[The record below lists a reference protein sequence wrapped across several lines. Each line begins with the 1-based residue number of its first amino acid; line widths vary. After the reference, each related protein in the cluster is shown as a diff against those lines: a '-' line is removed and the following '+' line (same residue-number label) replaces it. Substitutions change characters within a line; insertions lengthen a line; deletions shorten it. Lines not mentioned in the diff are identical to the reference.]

1 MNILTDILSL
11 FKRKKFV
18 KEAKAND
25 VLVLGLNEEPDMTG
39 VASPIPYKSVRLI
52 KVKDL
57 VVKGEACEYN
67 NVVNG
72 TGTKPAYVYRDTT
85 EDPCSVN
92 LRSIA
97 ATGNYISVL
106 TNNNEI
112 EISTSAEP
120 NRADNV
126 GRGIG
131 VFRDKVGALL
141 NFKSLVGGGGVTIS
155 DDGDTIQ
162 ITSTGGGGGVTSII
176 AGAGISVNTS
186 TGDVTVTATTAPPT
200 LYAAGLTQ
208 FNNNAPTLNVFA
220 NSISRT
226 VTATYVDVGVYQFEF
241 SIPVNIN
248 RTAIK
253 CSLTGQSHPFLF
265 NVSNQTSNGFRI
277 YSYIVDETGAT
288 VLKDGILFKTPLEI
302 IVYPELP

>member
-57 VVKGEACEYN
+57 VVKGEACDYT
-67 NVVNG
+67 NVFNG
-72 TGTKPAYVYRDTT
+72 AGTKPAYIYKDTT
-85 EDPCSVN
+85 QDPCSVN
-92 LRSIA
+92 LRSLA
-97 ATGNYISVL
+97 AVGNYISIV

-120 NRADNV
+120 NRASNV
-126 GRGIG
+126 GDG
-131 VFRDKVGALL
+131 VELYKDKTGAVL
-141 NFKSLVGGGGVTIS
+141 NFKTLEAGSGVSLS
-155 DDGDTIQ
+155 DSGDKIK
-162 ITSTGGGGGVTSII
+162 ITCTGGNAGVTSII
-176 AGAGISVNTS
+176 AGAGISVNSS

-220 NSISRT
+220 NSISRIL
-226 VTATYVDVGVYQFEF
+226 TATYVDVGVYQFDF

-253 CSLTGQSHPFLF
+253 CSLTGQSQPFLF
-265 NVSNQTSNGFRI
+265 NVSNQTSNSFRI

-302 IVYPELP
+302 IVYPE

>member
-39 VASPIPYKSVRLI
+39 VASQIPYKSVRLI

-72 TGTKPAYVYRDTT
+72 TGTKHSYVYRDTT

-112 EISTSAEP
+112 EISTTAEP
-120 NRADNV
+120 NRAANV
-126 GRGIG
+126 GRGTG
-131 VFRDKVGALL
+131 VFRDKTGALL
-141 NFKSLVGGGGVTIS
+141 NLKSLVGGGDVTIS

-176 AGAGISVNTS
+176 AGDGISVN
-186 TGDVTVTATTAPPT
+186 
-200 LYAAGLTQ
+200 
-208 FNNNAPTLNVFA
+208 
-220 NSISRT
+220 R
-226 VTATYVDVGVYQFEF
+226 
-241 SIPVNIN
+241 
-248 RTAIK
+248 
-253 CSLTGQSHPFLF
+253 
-265 NVSNQTSNGFRI
+265 
-277 YSYIVDETGAT
+277 
-288 VLKDGILFKTPLEI
+288 
-302 IVYPELP
+302 

>member
-57 VVKGEACEYN
+57 VVKGEPCEYN

-72 TGTKPAYVYRDTT
+72 AGTKPSYVYKDTT

-92 LRSIA
+92 LRSISA
-97 ATGNYISVL
+97 SGNYITVS

-112 EISTSAEP
+112 EISTGAEP
-120 NRADNV
+120 NRAANV
-126 GRGIG
+126 GEGAEI
-131 VFRDKVGALL
+131 FRDKVGALL
-141 NFKSLVGGGGVTIS
+141 NFRSLVAGGNVTITEN
-155 DDGDTIQ
+155 GDVIQ
-162 ITSTGGGGGVTSII
+162 ISSSGGDAGVTSII
-176 AGAGISVNTS
+176 AGAGISVNRS

-220 NSISRT
+220 NSISRI

-241 SIPVNIN
+241 SVPVNIN

-253 CSLTGQSHPFLF
+253 CALTGQSHPFLF

-302 IVYPELP
+302 IVYPEEP